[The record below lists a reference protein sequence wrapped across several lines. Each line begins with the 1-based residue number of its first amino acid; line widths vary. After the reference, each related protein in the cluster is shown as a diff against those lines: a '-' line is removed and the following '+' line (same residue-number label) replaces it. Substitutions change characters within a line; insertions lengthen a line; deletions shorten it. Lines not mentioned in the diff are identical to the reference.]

1 MNITTIKQN
10 SSYTE
15 IINKSKFIAYS
26 FCLQSFEQIDT
37 FLQET
42 KQKYADATHICYAY
56 KFFGNEKAVD
66 NGEPQG
72 TAGKPI
78 LECIKKQNLSNVL
91 VVVVRYFGGIKLGAG
106 GLTRAYGNLAQKVI
120 AISDTKQIFECKKI
134 EFCLPITESKKLTY
148 LSNMYDIFE
157 PKFEYGQVIKITL
170 YCQTN
175 QVEQTA
181 QKIESIFSQK
191 INFEVSEQV
200 FLI

>member
-181 QKIESIFSQK
+181 QKIENIFSQK

>member
-37 FLQET
+37 FLQEI

-175 QVEQTA
+175 QVEQTT
-181 QKIESIFSQK
+181 QKIENIFSQK